1 LGDKT
6 LFRVYRPDYPFP
18 EKGNIMTKEQL
29 ESNTF
34 TKYAAGLM
42 QEDELKKLED
52 WLKKN
57 PQFKPTLA
65 IIKQQVSAM
74 MQPQLIH

>member
-1 LGDKT
+1 MFIGRIRSLIK
-6 LFRVYRPDYPFP
+6 V
-18 EKGNIMTKEQL
+18 KAMTKEQL

-42 QEDELKKLED
+42 KDDELRKLED

-74 MQPQLIH
+74 LQPQLNH

>member
-1 LGDKT
+1 
-6 LFRVYRPDYPFP
+6 
-18 EKGNIMTKEQL
+18 MTKEQL

-42 QEDELKKLED
+42 HDEELRKLEG

-65 IIKQQVSAM
+65 IIKQQVSALM
-74 MQPQLIH
+74 SQLNH

>member
-1 LGDKT
+1 MGVAKG
-6 LFRVYRPDYPFP
+6 FGVYRPDYPFP
-18 EKGNIMTKEQL
+18 EKGNVMTKEQL
-29 ESNTF
+29 ESNIF

-74 MQPQLIH
+74 MQPQLMH

>member
-1 LGDKT
+1 MARYTHT
-6 LFRVYRPDYPFP
+6 LTG
-18 EKGNIMTKEQL
+18 KILTKEQL

-42 QEDELKKLED
+42 HDEELRKLED

-74 MQPQLIH
+74 MPQLNH

>member
-1 LGDKT
+1 LVFIGQLPLSGKRQT
-6 LFRVYRPDYPFP
+6 
-18 EKGNIMTKEQL
+18 MTKEQL

-42 QEDELKKLED
+42 QEEELKKLEE

-74 MQPQLIH
+74 MQPQLMH

>member
-1 LGDKT
+1 
-6 LFRVYRPDYPFP
+6 
-18 EKGNIMTKEQL
+18 MTKEQL

-42 QEDELKKLED
+42 KEEELRKLEE

-74 MQPQLIH
+74 MQPQ

>member
-1 LGDKT
+1 VFIDQLPLSGKRQT
-6 LFRVYRPDYPFP
+6 
-18 EKGNIMTKEQL
+18 MTKEQL

-42 QEDELKKLED
+42 QEEELKKLEE

-74 MQPQLIH
+74 MQPQLMH

>member
-1 LGDKT
+1 VFIDQLPLSGKRQT
-6 LFRVYRPDYPFP
+6 
-18 EKGNIMTKEQL
+18 MTKEQL

-42 QEDELKKLED
+42 QEEELKKLEE

-74 MQPQLIH
+74 MQPQLVH

>member
-1 LGDKT
+1 
-6 LFRVYRPDYPFP
+6 
-18 EKGNIMTKEQL
+18 MTKEQL

-42 QEDELKKLED
+42 KEEELGKLEE
-52 WLKKN
+52 WLKKI

-74 MQPQLIH
+74 MQPQLTH

>member
-1 LGDKT
+1 
-6 LFRVYRPDYPFP
+6 
-18 EKGNIMTKEQL
+18 MTKEQL

-42 QEDELKKLED
+42 HDEELRKLEE

-57 PQFKPTLA
+57 PQFKPS
-65 IIKQQVSAM
+65 K
-74 MQPQLIH
+74 PLINHLNLINK

>member
-1 LGDKT
+1 
-6 LFRVYRPDYPFP
+6 
-18 EKGNIMTKEQL
+18 MTKEQM
-29 ESNTF
+29 ESNIF

-42 QEDELKKLED
+42 HDEELRKLEE

-74 MQPQLIH
+74 MPQLNH

>member
-1 LGDKT
+1 
-6 LFRVYRPDYPFP
+6 
-18 EKGNIMTKEQL
+18 MTKEQL

-42 QEDELKKLED
+42 QEEELRKLEE

-57 PQFKPTLA
+57 PQLKPTLT
-65 IIKQQVSAM
+65 IIKQQESAM
-74 MQPQLIH
+74 MQPQLTH

>member
-1 LGDKT
+1 
-6 LFRVYRPDYPFP
+6 
-18 EKGNIMTKEQL
+18 MTKEQL

-42 QEDELKKLED
+42 KEEELRTLEE

-74 MQPQLIH
+74 MQPQLTH

>member
-1 LGDKT
+1 
-6 LFRVYRPDYPFP
+6 
-18 EKGNIMTKEQL
+18 MTKEQL

-42 QEDELKKLED
+42 HDEELRKLEE

-57 PQFKPTLA
+57 PQFKPTFDL
-65 IIKQQVSAM
+65 QTFHLPLQVSAF
-74 MQPQLIH
+74 QC

>member
-1 LGDKT
+1 MARYTHT
-6 LFRVYRPDYPFP
+6 LTG
-18 EKGNIMTKEQL
+18 KIMTKEQL

-42 QEDELKKLED
+42 QDEELRKLEE

-74 MQPQLIH
+74 MPKLNH

>member
-1 LGDKT
+1 MGVKER
-6 LFRVYRPDYPFP
+6 FGVYRPDHPFP
-18 EKGNIMTKEQL
+18 EKGKLMTKEQL

-42 QEDELKKLED
+42 QDEELKKLED

-74 MQPQLIH
+74 MQPQLMH

>member
-1 LGDKT
+1 MGVKKS
-6 LFRVYRPDYPFP
+6 FGVYRPDHPFP
-18 EKGNIMTKEQL
+18 EKGKLMTKEQL

-42 QEDELKKLED
+42 QDEELKKLED

-74 MQPQLIH
+74 MQPQLMH